1 MTRRFP
7 PGAVGLPSRQ
17 SQYQAVLELVATTS
31 GPLIWD
37 TFRNQCQE
45 QIRKPDSGEQ
55 YGEAWIRR
63 LTSDM
68 ASSGLVH
75 KQTQTVRPRCG
86 APTDTETGGE
96 IANQGENSSA
106 VEQKSCHAVA
116 DRPRL
121 A

>member
-45 QIRKPDSGEQ
+45 QI
-55 YGEAWIRR
+55 
-63 LTSDM
+63 
-68 ASSGLVH
+68 
-75 KQTQTVRPRCG
+75 TQAG
-86 APTDTETGGE
+86 
-96 IANQGENSSA
+96 QW
-106 VEQKSCHAVA
+106 
-116 DRPRL
+116 
-121 A
+121 

>member
-7 PGAVGLPSRQ
+7 PGAVGLPSRR

-75 KQTQTVRPRCG
+75 KQTQTVRPRRG
-86 APTDTETGGE
+86 APTDTETSGRSQTG
-96 IANQGENSSA
+96 
-106 VEQKSCHAVA
+106 
-116 DRPRL
+116 
-121 A
+121 